1 MSMKKNIEYIQ
12 FLKEDLKDLASLNKN
27 LERSYRLCTKIGIKD
42 KYSDEEFDIFENL
55 ATRFSQVLN
64 FILNRIFRDID
75 KIELENEGL
84 LLEILERACKRG
96 IIEEIDEV
104 KDMKILNDEL
114 SQEYLIKNLE
124 TLYKEALIYTPK
136 LLDYTAIIKNYCK
149 VKKY

>member
-42 KYSDEEFDIFENL
+42 KYNDEEFDIFENL